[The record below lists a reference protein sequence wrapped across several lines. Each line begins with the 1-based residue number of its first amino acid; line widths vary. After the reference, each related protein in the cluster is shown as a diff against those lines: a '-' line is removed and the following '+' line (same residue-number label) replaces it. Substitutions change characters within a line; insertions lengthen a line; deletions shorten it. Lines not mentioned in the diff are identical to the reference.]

1 MTNSPFI
8 VDLTEENFPEV
19 IGKGSRE
26 HPVLVDFW
34 ASWCQPCRI
43 LMPLLDRLAEEYGGK
58 FILAKLNTEEQQQL
72 ASRFGIRS
80 IPTVK
85 VFRDGQP
92 VDEFMGALPEAEIR
106 SFLDRHI
113 PRESDGL
120 VARADDLL
128 GSGDSN
134 GAAKLIDEARSMDPD
149 NPRVLLAAIRLQAAL
164 GQVDE
169 AESALSRL
177 PMAMLEDPEIN
188 VLKARLLFA
197 RAAAAS
203 APVPQMEA
211 ALAAGHADSP
221 TLLGLAA
228 HRVEENRHEEGL
240 ELLLELMK
248 RDRDY
253 DDQAARRGMLAVF
266 DILGG
271 SGELVSRYRNKMFNL
286 LH

>member
-1 MTNSPFI
+1 M
-8 VDLTEENFPEV
+8 

-26 HPVLVDFW
+26 RPVLVDFW

-128 GSGDSN
+128 RSGDSN

-149 NPRVLLAAIRLQAAL
+149 NPRILLAAIRLQAAL

-169 AESALSRL
+169 AEAALSRL

>member
-1 MTNSPFI
+1 MTDSPFI

-26 HPVLVDFW
+26 RPVLVDFW

-128 GSGDSN
+128 RSGDSN

-149 NPRVLLAAIRLQAAL
+149 NPRVLLAVIRLQAAL

-221 TLLGLAA
+221 TLFGLAA